1 MKESS
6 HNKRQFVTE
15 LDGKIKHVLSNNP
28 NWVDEAKE
36 NFLVNVN
43 LAIGATSQNTTTQE
57 TKEADEEV
65 DCDSGVDNASDNYI
79 IEAVALL

>member
-1 MKESS
+1 MKQR
-6 HNKRQFVTE
+6 K
-15 LDGKIKHVLSNNP
+15 KI
-28 NWVDEAKE
+28 
-36 NFLVNVN
+36 LVYVN
-43 LAIGATSQNTTTQE
+43 SAVGVTSQITTIQD